1 VCLTC
6 LTVSFGLFVPVGT
19 KWMAKVREVKDDAVC
34 VARLRQCGV
43 IMVGKAVMHEL
54 GMGTTGNNPIY
65 GYVCVSD
72 VCLNS
77 SFPHPALPFQSIFL
91 CLMLDAWKQNL
102 RFLRSL

>member
-1 VCLTC
+1 MTC
-6 LTVSFGLFVPVGT
+6 FTVSFGLFVPVGT

-34 VARLRQCGV
+34 VARLRQCGM

-65 GYVCVSD
+65 GYVCVAG
-72 VCLNS
+72 VYLNS
-77 SFPHPALPFQSIFL
+77 SFPYPALPFQSIFL

-102 RFLRSL
+102 GFLWSL

>member
-1 VCLTC
+1 
-6 LTVSFGLFVPVGT
+6 
-19 KWMAKVREVKDDAVC
+19 MAKVREVKDDAVC

-72 VCLNS
+72 VYSNS